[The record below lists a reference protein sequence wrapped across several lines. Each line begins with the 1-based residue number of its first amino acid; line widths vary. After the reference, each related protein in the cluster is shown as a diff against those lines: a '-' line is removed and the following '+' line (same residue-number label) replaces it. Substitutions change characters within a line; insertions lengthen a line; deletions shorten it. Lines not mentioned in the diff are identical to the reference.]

1 MYDLFILLYN
11 VLLRLIPIC
20 VVDLKLSLS
29 RTIIRTRDFSPFIVT
44 TMYEHDQ
51 VSACACAASIS
62 DAARTL
68 TDKLVESHQIASRD
82 PDNMLTNLRAI
93 GMTIS

>member
-1 MYDLFILLYN
+1 
-11 VLLRLIPIC
+11 
-20 VVDLKLSLS
+20 
-29 RTIIRTRDFSPFIVT
+29 RTRDFSPFIVT

-82 PDNMLTNLRAI
+82 SDNMLTNLRAI
-93 GMTIS
+93 GMTISCMGKEIIQLFPQALIQD